1 MKILKILLILLVLFV
16 ALLVGAALMLD
27 KDYSVESSIT
37 INAKPEAIHAYVGDL
52 KKWDEWT
59 PFEEADP
66 GVKVTL
72 GAKTVGVGASQ
83 TWTSD
88 QGSGSLTFT
97 KSDPKT
103 GLAYDM
109 AITSPGSD
117 DPQPAKCEMIYSP
130 DGDGTK
136 VTWTMKGEMKGFLGG
151 IMAAVVPGLVTT
163 IYDKGL
169 QNLKAKA
176 ETKAN

>member
-16 ALLVGAALMLD
+16 AILVGAALMLD
-27 KDYSVESSIT
+27 KNYATESSIT

-59 PFEEADP
+59 PFKEADP
-66 GVKVTL
+66 DVKVTL
-72 GAKTVGVGASQ
+72 GAKTIGVGASQ

-109 AITSPGSD
+109 TITSPGNEA
-117 DPQPAKCEMIYSP
+117 QPAQVKMIYTP

-151 IMAAVVPGLVTT
+151 IMAKLVPSLVGT
-163 IYDKGL
+163 IFDKGL
-169 QNLKAKA
+169 QNLKAKT